1 MVVWRGARLASCETH
16 FLTFTAKSFIIH
28 GMNKSYSSPEL
39 YYKRWLTPHLQDA
52 LYDTSILVLTG
63 ARQVG
68 KSTLLLNEAPFCDFR
83 FLTLDDFDT
92 LQQAQGD
99 PKSLFIGADKIIID
113 EVQRDPDLLLAVKHI
128 VDENPS
134 RYKFVLSGSANLL
147 LMKQVSESLA
157 GRAICFELNPMTLGE
172 TNQVPPPSLIWDVLN
187 GVWPEEG
194 SYKDPLPKLPP
205 LLLRGLM
212 PSLLRL
218 DNAHSWTR
226 WWDGYVTTY
235 LERDLRQLSQIDSL
249 LDFRRLMIL
258 LALRSGQI
266 LNQSSLA
273 RDGELSQPTAHRYI
287 NLLETSY
294 LFKRLPP
301 FTSNCNLRLIKSPK
315 AFWSDPGLVAFLSG
329 YYEEGDLQESREFGQ
344 IFETF
349 IFHHLQVITQLLT
362 PKARLFYWRMRSG
375 EEIDFVL
382 EHGRKI
388 LPIEIKLTQKPGYDD
403 AKHLRFFLEN
413 YKNADAGLLISC
425 GKEIKRLG
433 SNIMAV
439 PWTMLTG

>member
-1 MVVWRGARLASCETH
+1 MYL
-16 FLTFTAKSFIIH
+16 LTSKTKSFIIH
-28 GMNKSYSSPEL
+28 SMNKSYSSPEL
-39 YYKRWLTPHLQDA
+39 YYNRWLTPYLRDA
-52 LYDTSILVLTG
+52 LNDTSILVLTG

-68 KSTLLLNEAPFCDFR
+68 KSTLLLHEAPFSDFR
-83 FLTLDDFDT
+83 FLTLDDFNT
-92 LQQAQGD
+92 LQQAKGD
-99 PKSLFIGADKIIID
+99 PRSLFSGADRIVID
-113 EVQRDPDLLLAVKHI
+113 EVQREPDLLLAVKQT

-157 GRAICFELNPMTLGE
+157 GRAIYFELNPMTLGE
-172 TNQVPPPSLIWDVLN
+172 IHQVPPPSLIWDMLN

-194 SYKDPLPKLPP
+194 LSKAPLPKLPP

-212 PSLLRL
+212 PSLLHL
-218 DNAHSWTR
+218 DHAHSWTR

-249 LDFRRLMIL
+249 LDFRRLMML

-266 LNQSSLA
+266 LNQSELA

-301 FTSNCNLRLIKSPK
+301 FTSNRNLRLIKSPK
-315 AFWSDPGLVAFLSG
+315 AFWSDPGLVAYLSG
-329 YYEEGDLQESREFGQ
+329 YYQEDDLQEAREYGQ

-362 PKARLFYWRMRSG
+362 PKAHLFYWRMRSG
-375 EEIDFVL
+375 QEIDFVL
-382 EHGRKI
+382 QHGRKI
-388 LPIEIKLTQKPGYDD
+388 LPIEVKLTRKPGYDD
-403 AKHLRFFLEN
+403 AKHLRLFLEN
-413 YKNADAGLLISC
+413 YNNADAGLLITC
-425 GKEIKRLG
+425 GQEIKRLG

-439 PWTMLTG
+439 PWTMLSG